1 MKTDHTF
8 WKVLN
13 KLEYGIRCTP
23 RSVLIVDDDDSV
35 RRVFKRVLD
44 YALPA
49 CRTDLASNGSEA
61 VKLFS
66 LNHYAV
72 ILMDLRMPVMD
83 GDVAAKRIQEMCLQ
97 RGWTMPEIVFCTAY
111 TPSESVIRSLKEHSM
126 HFVMLHKPVD
136 NRTLVTC
143 VKPHLAA

>member
-1 MKTDHTF
+1 MNTQHTF

-35 RRVFKRVLD
+35 RRVFKRVLE
-44 YALPA
+44 YALPE
-49 CRTDLASNGSEA
+49 CRTDLAANGAEA

-72 ILMDLRMPVMD
+72 ILMDMRMPVMD
-83 GDVAAKRIQEMCLQ
+83 GAVAARRIEEMCLE
-97 RGWTMPEIVFCTAY
+97 RGWTMPEIIFCTAY
-111 TPSESVIRSLKEHSM
+111 TPSEDVMSDLRRHYGRL
-126 HFVMLHKPVD
+126 VMLHKPVD
-136 NRTLVTC
+136 NKTLVSC